1 MSYEKVKIIGIR
13 QIVKKSTG
21 EVHHFLQVE
30 HLQLHDIYLNGDSIK
45 LMPTYEKIK
54 GKEALI
60 PVTWG
65 EYNGK
70 PSMSLSDDFS
80 PLPAP
85 VRNAVA

>member
-21 EVHHFLQVE
+21 QVHNFLQVE
-30 HLQLHDIYLNGDSIK
+30 HLQSHDIYLNDDAIK
-45 LMPTYEKIK
+45 LLPVYEKIK
-54 GKEALI
+54 GKEVLI
-60 PVTWG
+60 PIVWA

-70 PSMSLSDDFS
+70 PSMNLSDDFT

-85 VRNAVA
+85 VRNP